1 MEKNPIIQ
9 FAKDMIDIRD
19 NVTPRHLAALPK
31 ERETGLTKFIPLV
44 YISSLRMAKRL
55 NSITMSKGKLRPSF
69 RMSSLGWILKELMNS

>member
-19 NVTPRHLAALPK
+19 NVTSRHLADFPK
-31 ERETGLTKFIPLV
+31 QARERIDKLIHLV
-44 YISSLRMAKRL
+44 YISSSRMAKHL
-55 NSITMSKGKLRPSF
+55 NSVTMSKGKLRPSF